1 MKSLLVATAALFLAT
16 AGSAYGQPAA
26 VPKLQEF
33 VTAAAVSDLMEIE
46 TSKLA
51 VMKADNPKSKQF
63 AQKMIDDHTETS
75 KELKALVV
83 GGRVK
88 AAMPV
93 SWDRSQ
99 QARLD
104 EMSSLK
110 SADFTKQYN
119 AMQVAAHKDAVSLFD
134 RYAKG
139 GDNADL
145 KAFAAKHLPHLREHL
160 KMAEALDK

>member
-1 MKSLLVATAALFLAT
+1 MKSLLAATAALFLAT
-16 AGSAYGQPAA
+16 VGSVHAQPAA
-26 VPKLQEF
+26 VPKMQDF
-33 VTAAAVSDLMEIE
+33 INAAAVGDLVEIE

-51 VMKADNPKSKQF
+51 LMKADNPKSKQF

-75 KELKALVV
+75 KELKSLVTS
-83 GGRVK
+83 GKFK
-88 AAMPV
+88 ATMPIA
-93 SWDRSQ
+93 WDRSQ
-99 QARLD
+99 QARFD

-119 AMQVAAHKDAVSLFD
+119 AMQLAAHKDAVSLFD

-145 KAFAAKHLPHLREHL
+145 KAFAAKHLPLLREHL

>member
-1 MKSLLVATAALFLAT
+1 MKFLLAATAAVILA
-16 AGSAYGQPAA
+16 AMGSAYAQPAG
-26 VPKLQEF
+26 VPKMQEF

-51 VMKADNPKSKQF
+51 LMKADNAKSKQF
-63 AQKMIDDHTETS
+63 AQKMIDDHTETL
-75 KELKALVV
+75 KELRNIVT

-93 SWDRSQ
+93 SWDRPQ

-110 SADFTKQYN
+110 SAEFTKQYN

>member
-1 MKSLLVATAALFLAT
+1 MKSLLAATAALFLAA
-16 AGSAYGQPAA
+16 AGSAYGQAA
-26 VPKLQEF
+26 TAPKMQEF
-33 VTAAAVSDLMEIE
+33 INAAAIGDLVEIE
-46 TSKLA
+46 ASKLA
-51 VMKADNPKSKQF
+51 LMKADNPKSKQF

-83 GGRVK
+83 GGKVK
-88 AAMPV
+88 ATMPTA
-93 SWDRSQ
+93 WDRAQ
-99 QARLD
+99 QAKFD

-110 SADFTKQYN
+110 SADFTRQYN
-119 AMQVAAHKDAVSLFD
+119 ALQVAAHKEAVSLFD

-160 KMAEALDK
+160 KLAEALDK

>member
-1 MKSLLVATAALFLAT
+1 MNP
-16 AGSAYGQPAA
+16 AYGQA
-26 VPKLQEF
+26 VPKTQEF
-33 VTAAAVSDLMEIE
+33 VNASAVGDLMEIE

-51 VMKADNPKSKQF
+51 LMKADNPKSKQF

-75 KELKALVV
+75 KELKALVI
-83 GGRVK
+83 GGKVK
-88 AAMPV
+88 ATMPT

-99 QARLD
+99 QAKLD

-110 SADFTKQYN
+110 STDFTRQYN
-119 AMQVAAHKDAVSLFD
+119 AMQLASHKDAVSMFD